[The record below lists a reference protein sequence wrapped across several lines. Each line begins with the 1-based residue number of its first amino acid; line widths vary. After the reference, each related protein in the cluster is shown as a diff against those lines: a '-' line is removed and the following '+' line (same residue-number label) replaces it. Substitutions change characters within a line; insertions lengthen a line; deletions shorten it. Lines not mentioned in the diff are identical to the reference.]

1 MKINTKSL
9 LQVHF
14 AVFLLGFSGLFGK
27 LTTVSIFTLILG
39 RSVFSFLSLGSFLN
53 YQKRSISIDD
63 RKDLYWLFSLGVILA
78 FHWLTFFYS
87 IKLSTVA
94 IGLLTFST
102 FPIFVTFIEP
112 LFFKEK
118 LLIKNIL
125 IAIIAF
131 IGVSFVIPEFNIS
144 NTNTVGAIWG
154 IISGLAYAFFSIG
167 NRKMV
172 KKYSSIIVSM
182 YEQLFVVMILA
193 PYYLLITKETVPI
206 KEIFL
211 IALLGIVFTAFAH
224 TLAIDAL
231 KYIKVQTSSI
241 IFCLEPFYAIILAS
255 LILKETPSLKTLIG
269 GVIILG
275 IVIYS
280 NIINKD

>member
-39 RSVFSFLSLGSFLN
+39 RGVFSFLSLGSFLN
-53 YQKRSISIDD
+53 YQKKSIVIDD
-63 RKDLYWLFSLGVILA
+63 RKDLYFLFSLGAILT

-102 FPIFVTFIEP
+102 FPIFVTFLEP

-118 LLIKNIL
+118 LLLKNIF
-125 IAIIAF
+125 IAILAF
-131 IGVSFVIPEFNIS
+131 IGVSFVIPNFDIS
-144 NTNTVGAIWG
+144 NSNTVGAIWG
-154 IISGLAYAFFSIG
+154 IISGFAYAIFVIG
-167 NRKMV
+167 NRKV
-172 KKYSSIIVSM
+172 VSKYSSLIVSV
-182 YEQLFVVMILA
+182 YEQLSVVMILA
-193 PYYLLITKETVPI
+193 PYYLLIAKEFIPF
-206 KEIFL
+206 KELLL

-224 TLAIDAL
+224 TLAIEAL
-231 KYIKVQTSSI
+231 KNIKAQTSSI

-255 LILKETPSLKTLIG
+255 FLLDEIPSTKTLIG
-269 GVIILG
+269 GIIILG
-275 IVIYS
+275 TVLFS
-280 NIINKD
+280 NFINRN

>member
-1 MKINTKSL
+1 MKANIKSL

-53 YQKRSISIDD
+53 FQKKSIAVENK
-63 RKDLYWLFSLGVILA
+63 KDLYFLFSLGAILA
-78 FHWLTFFYS
+78 LHWLTFFYS

-102 FPIFVTFIEP
+102 FPIFVTFLEP

-118 LLIKNIL
+118 LLLKNIF
-125 IAIIAF
+125 IAF
-131 IGVSFVIPEFNIS
+131 LSFVGVAFVIPNFDIS
-144 NTNTVGAIWG
+144 NSDTVGAFWG
-154 IISGLAYAFFSIG
+154 IVSGFVYALFAIG
-167 NRKMV
+167 NRKVV
-172 KKYSSIIVSM
+172 KKYSSLIVSL
-182 YEQLFVVMILA
+182 YEQLSVVMILA
-193 PYYLLITKETVPI
+193 PYYLLVAKETIPF
-206 KEIFL
+206 KEVIL
-211 IALLGIVFTAFAH
+211 IALLGIIFTAFAH
-224 TLAIDAL
+224 TLAIEAL
-231 KYIKVQTSSI
+231 KNIKAQTSSI

-255 LILKETPSLKTLIG
+255 ILLDEIPSPKTLIG

-275 IVIYS
+275 TVLFS
-280 NIINKD
+280 NFINKD

>member
-1 MKINTKSL
+1 MKANIKSL

-53 YQKRSISIDD
+53 FQKKSIAVENK
-63 RKDLYWLFSLGVILA
+63 KDLYFLFSLGAILA
-78 FHWLTFFYS
+78 LHWLTFFYS

-102 FPIFVTFIEP
+102 FPIFVTFLEP

-118 LLIKNIL
+118 LLLKNIF
-125 IAIIAF
+125 IAF
-131 IGVSFVIPEFNIS
+131 LAFVGVAFVIPNFDIS
-144 NTNTVGAIWG
+144 NSDTVGAFWG
-154 IISGLAYAFFSIG
+154 IVSGFVYALFAIG
-167 NRKMV
+167 NRKVV
-172 KKYSSIIVSM
+172 KKYSSLIVSL
-182 YEQLFVVMILA
+182 YEQLSVVMILA
-193 PYYLLITKETVPI
+193 PYYLLVAKETVPF
-206 KEIFL
+206 KEVIL
-211 IALLGIVFTAFAH
+211 IALLGIIFTAFAH
-224 TLAIDAL
+224 TLAIEAL
-231 KYIKVQTSSI
+231 KNIKAQTSSV

-255 LILKETPSLKTLIG
+255 ILLDEIPSPKTLIG

-275 IVIYS
+275 TVLFS
-280 NIINKD
+280 NFINKD

>member
-1 MKINTKSL
+1 MKANIKSL

-53 YQKRSISIDD
+53 FQKKSIAVENK
-63 RKDLYWLFSLGVILA
+63 KDLYFLFSLGAILA
-78 FHWLTFFYS
+78 LHWLTFFYS

-102 FPIFVTFIEP
+102 FPIFVTFLEP

-118 LLIKNIL
+118 LLLKNIF
-125 IAIIAF
+125 IAF
-131 IGVSFVIPEFNIS
+131 LAFVGVTFVIPNFDIS
-144 NTNTVGAIWG
+144 NSDTVGAFWG
-154 IISGLAYAFFSIG
+154 IVSGFVYALFAIG
-167 NRKMV
+167 NRKVV
-172 KKYSSIIVSM
+172 KKYSSLIVSL
-182 YEQLFVVMILA
+182 YEQLSVVMILA
-193 PYYLLITKETVPI
+193 PYYLLVAKETVPFREVI
-206 KEIFL
+206 L
-211 IALLGIVFTAFAH
+211 IALLGIIFTAFAH
-224 TLAIDAL
+224 TLAIEAL
-231 KYIKVQTSSI
+231 KNIKAQTSSV

-255 LILKETPSLKTLIG
+255 ILLDEIPSPKTLIG

-275 IVIYS
+275 TVLFS
-280 NIINKD
+280 NFINKD

>member
-1 MKINTKSL
+1 MKANIKSL

-53 YQKRSISIDD
+53 FQKKSIAVENK
-63 RKDLYWLFSLGVILA
+63 KDLYFLFSLGAILA
-78 FHWLTFFYS
+78 LHWLTFFYS

-102 FPIFVTFIEP
+102 FPIFVTFLEP

-118 LLIKNIL
+118 LLLKNIF
-125 IAIIAF
+125 IAF
-131 IGVSFVIPEFNIS
+131 LAFVGVAFVIPNFDIS
-144 NTNTVGAIWG
+144 NSDTVGAFWG
-154 IISGLAYAFFSIG
+154 IVSGFVYALFAIG
-167 NRKMV
+167 NRKVV
-172 KKYSSIIVSM
+172 KKYSSLIVSL
-182 YEQLFVVMILA
+182 YEQLSVVMILA
-193 PYYLLITKETVPI
+193 PYYLLIAKETVPF
-206 KEIFL
+206 KEVIL
-211 IALLGIVFTAFAH
+211 IALLGIIFTAFAH
-224 TLAIDAL
+224 TLAIEAL
-231 KYIKVQTSSI
+231 KNIKAQTSSV

-255 LILKETPSLKTLIG
+255 ILLDEIPSPKTLIG

-275 IVIYS
+275 TVLFS
-280 NIINKD
+280 NFINKD

>member
-1 MKINTKSL
+1 MKANIKSL

-53 YQKRSISIDD
+53 FQKKSIAIENK
-63 RKDLYWLFSLGVILA
+63 KDLYFLFSLGAILA
-78 FHWLTFFYS
+78 LHWLTFFYS

-102 FPIFVTFIEP
+102 FPIFVTFLEP

-118 LLIKNIL
+118 LLLKNIF
-125 IAIIAF
+125 IAF
-131 IGVSFVIPEFNIS
+131 LAFVGVAFVIPNFDIS
-144 NTNTVGAIWG
+144 NSDTVGAFWG
-154 IISGLAYAFFSIG
+154 IVSGFVYALFAIG
-167 NRKMV
+167 NRKVV
-172 KKYSSIIVSM
+172 KKYSSLIVSL
-182 YEQLFVVMILA
+182 YEQLSVVMILA
-193 PYYLLITKETVPI
+193 PYYLLIAKETVPF
-206 KEIFL
+206 KEVIL
-211 IALLGIVFTAFAH
+211 IALLGIIFTAFAH
-224 TLAIDAL
+224 TLAIEAL
-231 KYIKVQTSSI
+231 KNIKAQTSSV

-255 LILKETPSLKTLIG
+255 ILLDEIPSPKTLIG

-275 IVIYS
+275 TVLFS
-280 NIINKD
+280 NFINKD